1 MRKLLQTT
9 LLLLVII
16 LLANGSY
23 AQSLIMDNSTNL
35 KEVDRPV
42 FIGKN
47 DSVFFV
53 KSITTENNNDKAFV
67 LKCFRHADMSI
78 VYDKLILPPQI
89 NKLPTST
96 ENVLYL
102 NDKLYLFTSQYD
114 SKTKQNNLYVSTINS
129 DGTVNND
136 PKLIHTK
143 SKEDK
148 SNYLFRQ
155 STDKSKILV
164 AYWEN
169 KDETKFC
176 LNSKVFDNNLQL
188 FWEEKMET
196 QFVKKMWGVKQLTID
211 NNGNIYFLYTH
222 DEYEGK
228 KFKNFHHS
236 VVSYDFNKNDYNY
249 LELDNQDNFIP
260 SNFKFNIDS
269 RNNIVIGGF
278 YSDPND
284 SEIKTGVYS
293 NYSRV
298 NSGFF
303 VASMENKSFDNFKMN
318 FVSLD
323 TIFKSNGFVDVEDN
337 LSFNIRY
344 IIINEMINDAIIVAE
359 KVLVKPYGD
368 RTTAYYVGN
377 VTVASFNMETELNW
391 VRNIEKRQMHILYEN
406 KDKGESYYTSFFPI
420 VSKENIKIIY
430 KHDKRSFLV
439 NNIDNKG
446 NISSKEVNSAH
457 FNIENPKAIIKD
469 KGVNLTLKNSL
480 KISENEIVTYNPE
493 IKKFVKLILE

>member
-16 LLANGSY
+16 FLANGSY

-53 KSITTENNNDKAFV
+53 KSITTEKNNDKAFV

-89 NKLPTST
+89 NKLPTIT

-114 SKTKQNNLYVSTINS
+114 SKTKQNNLYVNTINA

-148 SNYLFRQ
+148 SNYLFIQ
-155 STDKSKILV
+155 SADKSKILV
-164 AYWEN
+164 AYWGN
-169 KDETKFC
+169 NDETKFSFNC
-176 LNSKVFDNNLQL
+176 KVLDANLNL
-188 FWEEKMET
+188 FWEQDIET
-196 QFVKKMWGVKQLTID
+196 KFGSKSTHRIILD
-211 NNGNIYFLYTH
+211 NNGNMYFFTSFIIYK
-222 DEYEGK
+222 GK
-228 KFKNFHHS
+228 KIVNRSYSIF
-236 VVSYDFNKNDYNY
+236 SYDCTKKNLNY
-249 LELDNQDNFIP
+249 FKINSDDMAIISKNLGITIDNH
-260 SNFKFNIDS
+260 
-269 RNNIVIGGF
+269 NNIVLVGL
-278 YSDPND
+278 YSKL
-284 SEIKTGVYS
+284 EGS
-293 NYSRV
+293 N
-298 NSGFF
+298 
-303 VASMENKSFDNFKMN
+303 
-318 FVSLD
+318 
-323 TIFKSNGFVDVEDN
+323 SNGFDIDKYDSS
-337 LSFNIRY
+337 LSGFLIMSFNNTTFDDVKTKYFSFNPSYNITTLNHY
-344 IIINEMINDAIIVAE
+344 CLIGLSISELGNIIITLE
-359 KVLVKPYGD
+359 LV
-368 RTTAYYVGN
+368 YVVSELAGSDSYANYFLEN
-377 VTVASFNMETELNW
+377 VTIASFDLNTNLNW
-391 VRNIEKRQMHILYEN
+391 VKSIEKSQRHILKN
-406 KDKGESYYTSFFPI
+406 FKDKGESYYTSFFPI
-420 VSKENIKIIY
+420 LDKENIKIVY
-430 KHDKRSFLV
+430 KSDKK
-439 NNIDNKG
+439 NIAIKNIDNKG
-446 NISSKEVNSAH
+446 NISSKEVNSTH